1 MMGDSDPNARYRR
14 IMLKLSGEALM
25 GSQSFGI
32 EPKVV
37 QTIAE
42 EIAIVA
48 DLGVQVAVVVGG
60 GNIIRGVSAHEQGID
75 RITGDSMGMLATV
88 INALALSSALEQLEV
103 PTRVQTAIEM
113 HQVAEPFIRRRA
125 IRHLEKSRVVVFA
138 AGTGNP
144 FFTTDSAAALRA
156 NEIQA
161 EVLMKATKVDGV
173 YTADPVTD
181 PTARLMPRLTY
192 QEVLQRGLRVMDAA
206 AIALCMESQ
215 IPIQIFNIHKPGI
228 LKRVVLGEDMGSL
241 IGPEEDA

>member
-1 MMGDSDPNARYRR
+1 
-14 IMLKLSGEALM
+14 MLKLSGEALM

-32 EPKVV
+32 DPKVV
-37 QTIAE
+37 RNIAE
-42 EIAIVA
+42 EIAVVA
-48 DLGVQVAVVVGG
+48 DLGVEVAAVVGG

-75 RITGDSMGMLATV
+75 RVTGDYMGMLATV
-88 INALALSSALEQLEV
+88 INALALSSALEQLGL
-103 PTRVQTAIEM
+103 PTRVQTAIDM

-125 IRHLEKSRVVVFA
+125 IRHLEKNRVVVFA

-206 AIALCMESQ
+206 AISLCMENE

-241 IGPEEDA
+241 IGPGEDA

>member
-1 MMGDSDPNARYRR
+1 MMGDPEPRYRR

-25 GSQSFGI
+25 GSQPFGI
-32 EPKVV
+32 DPKVV
-37 QTIAE
+37 KTIAE
-42 EIAIVA
+42 ELSAVVE
-48 DLGVQVAVVVGG
+48 LGVQVAVVVGG

-75 RITGDSMGMLATV
+75 RITGDSMGMLGTV
-88 INALALSSALEQLEV
+88 INALALSSALEQIGV
-103 PTRVQTAIEM
+103 PTRVQTAIDM

-125 IRHLEKSRVVVFA
+125 IRHLEKQRVVVFA

-181 PTARLMPRLTY
+181 PNAQLMPKLDY

-206 AIALCMESQ
+206 AMSLCMESQ
-215 IPIQIFNIHKPGI
+215 IPIQIFNINKPGI
-228 LKRVVLGEDMGSL
+228 LKRVVLGSDMGSL
-241 IGPEEDA
+241 IGPGEDA

>member
-1 MMGDSDPNARYRR
+1 MMGDPEPRYQR

-42 EIAIVA
+42 ELAAVVE
-48 DLGVQVAVVVGG
+48 LGVQVAVVVGG

-75 RITGDSMGMLATV
+75 RITGDSMGMLGTV
-88 INALALSSALEQLEV
+88 INALALSSALEQVGV
-103 PTRVQTAIEM
+103 PTRVQTAIDM

-125 IRHLEKSRVVVFA
+125 IRHLEKQRVVVFA

-156 NEIQA
+156 NEIHA

-181 PTARLMPRLTY
+181 ADAVLVPRLDY

-206 AIALCMESQ
+206 AISLCMESQ

-241 IGPEEDA
+241 IGPGEDA